1 MTDPARHADAAPDD
15 GGPAAGTADGADPG
29 MLELAERLFDAAR
42 SGDTGMLRTYLDAG
56 IPATLTNAAGD
67 SLLMLAAYHGHAD
80 LAGLLIERGAEVNT
94 LNDRGQ
100 SPLAG
105 AVFKG
110 YPEVL
115 RVLVAAGAD
124 PDSGNPSARAA
135 AQYFQRP
142 ELLALLGEE
151 PQKP

>member
-1 MTDPARHADAAPDD
+1 MTDPARRPEELLPAEGTAADPVSAEPA
-15 GGPAAGTADGADPG
+15 PAADPQ

-42 SGDTGMLRTYLDAG
+42 TGDLQTLRTYLDAG
-56 IPATLTNAAGD
+56 VPATLTNAAGD
-67 SLLMLAAYHGHAD
+67 SLVMLAAYHGHAEVT
-80 LAGLLIERGAEVNT
+80 AFLIESGADVNT

-110 YPEVL
+110 YSEVL

-124 PDSGNPSARAA
+124 PDSGNPSARAT

-142 ELLALLGEE
+142 ELLELL
-151 PQKP
+151 